1 VRITLSTNFSI
12 GKHWGLAT
20 YYGYR
25 DGHVLGVHSVDG
37 GLRDPRGAFLRAKMR
52 AAAEAAGY
60 RVSLGLVVTKF
71 PATFVDKSMFWA
83 DFGVS
88 EHAPTPG
95 QSFISGM
102 YPYDWEY
109 IRHSFPTT
117 LDAVLRETRY
127 RGVLS
132 VGGVTVPLFWRPY
145 PHAPWDVWTLARYIE
160 EMRAGTIPPGGSTM
174 RISLTTKYQ
183 RQHKLPRGV

>member
-1 VRITLSTNFSI
+1 MRITLNTQFVR

-20 YYGYR
+20 YFGYQS
-25 DGHVLGVHSVDG
+25 GHILYAHAVTGQ
-37 GLRDPRGAFLRAKMR
+37 RFRNPRGVAERDMMQ
-52 AAAEAAGY
+52 AAAETVGY
-60 RVSLGLVVTKF
+60 TVTPGLVVTKF
-71 PATFVDKSMFWA
+71 PSTFVDKSMFWA
-83 DFGVS
+83 DLGVS

-102 YPYDWEY
+102 YPYDWAH
-109 IRHSFPTT
+109 IRQSFPNT

-145 PHAPWDVWTLARYIE
+145 PHAPSDAWTLARYME
-160 EMRAGTIPPGGSTM
+160 EMQAGTVPPGVV
-174 RISLTTKYQ
+174 R
-183 RQHKLPRGV
+183 